1 MRDSPSRSSSGE
13 AKPLNVRIFDLYILT
28 FNGFFDSESDILK
41 PRWLPTKVDSDGTKA
56 ACWMRLVASS
66 MKAISVTS
74 GPRFSNQ

>member
-41 PRWLPTKVDSDGTKA
+41 PRWLPTALQARIDGVSFVRST
-56 ACWMRLVASS
+56 
-66 MKAISVTS
+66 
-74 GPRFSNQ
+74 RFTTPLQAP